1 MYEYENDKKVQLNES
16 STSDVP
22 SENLKKF
29 EDALGSITAWWVLPL
44 IILIIILVIYA
55 LYKIIF

>member
-16 STSDVP
+16 NPSDVP